1 MFATTIAHPSLR
13 TASNRRPRPSDPDWS
28 LSVARAYA
36 RAAQEAYALAGELSR
51 RSETLL
57 RAAPKLRAKKGGA
70 RGRFIAVGRLRFGV
84 AGGESGR
91 PVRSRI
97 ASLVRST
104 DGTRRRARTLRAR
117 EFSAVW
123 TVAFSS
129 KARTDLREQNRKKCD
144 EGNAVMRSMKA
155 ARADI
160 DAQHERR
167 ARSSRRS
174 SGQGGDLF
182 DADLFDLPQAMRWR
196 EWMGR
201 VEAAIF
207 ASPSPVTRE
216 ALVKLVGRDCNFDEL
231 ISDIREDLR
240 ARPYELVHVAGG
252 YQLRTKARYAD
263 AIRVLNNGARDAGP
277 PELTPTELLTVTA
290 IAYLQPATRA
300 ELSRLAGREI
310 SRDVI
315 GALKRHGLI
324 DGALR
329 APEPGAPYAYV
340 TTKKF
345 LEAFGLASLRE
356 LPDIEKLEDAG
367 WLERSANYAEIDDVV
382 GLWEGSTQFTD
393 EGDED

>member
-1 MFATTIAHPSLR
+1 M
-13 TASNRRPRPSDPDWS
+13 
-28 LSVARAYA
+28 
-36 RAAQEAYALAGELSR
+36 
-51 RSETLL
+51 
-57 RAAPKLRAKKGGA
+57 
-70 RGRFIAVGRLRFGV
+70 
-84 AGGESGR
+84 
-91 PVRSRI
+91 RSRNAARLEI
-97 ASLVRST
+97 AASDTPRAH
-104 DGTRRRARTLRAR
+104 RRAP
-117 EFSAVW
+117 
-123 TVAFSS
+123 
-129 KARTDLREQNRKKCD
+129 
-144 EGNAVMRSMKA
+144 
-155 ARADI
+155 
-160 DAQHERR
+160 
-167 ARSSRRS
+167 
-174 SGQGGDLF
+174 GQGSDLF
-182 DADLFDLPQAMRWR
+182 DADLVDFPQAMRWR
-196 EWMGR
+196 EWLSR

-207 ASPSPVTRE
+207 ASPKPVTRE

-231 ISDIREDLR
+231 ISDIRDDLR

-315 GALKRHGLI
+315 AALKCHGLI

-345 LEAFGLASLRE
+345 LEVFGLASLRE

-367 WLERSANYAEIDDVV
+367 LLRRPASAVDLDGVL
-382 GLWEGSTQFTD
+382 GLCEGVIELVD
-393 EGDED
+393 ETEADWDESWG